1 MRYDISQHNAARVKH
16 LPDREIAGRYMAGE
30 TMAEIA
36 RAYKVSRPLVAKS
49 LDRSGIERRPAK
61 QRPGILSGD
70 SNPAWKGGRR
80 QRSDGYWMVRID
92 GADRLEHRVRM
103 ERHIGRALR
112 DDEIVHH
119 KDGDKSNNDPSNL
132 EIMSQSEHARH
143 HAPGMHAA
151 RYGHG
156 R

>member
-1 MRYDISQHNAARVKH
+1 MRYDISKHNAQRIKPI
-16 LPDREIAGRYMAGE
+16 PDQEIAARYLAGE

-36 RAYKVSRPLVAKS
+36 RIYSVSRPLIAKS
-49 LDRSGIERRPAK
+49 LDRSNIKRRAAK
-61 QRPGILSGD
+61 QRPGTLSGEN
-70 SNPAWKGGRR
+70 NPAWKGGRR
-80 QRSDGYWMVRID
+80 QRSDGYWMVRVD
-92 GADRLEHRVRM
+92 GADRLEHRVIM

-143 HAPGMHAA
+143 HAPEMHAA